1 MERQSGVHHGFVW
14 DFHSSSEEDSGA
26 IKKNVSV
33 LHSLDNAETQRGL
46 NNPNTC
52 GLGLFTRAM
61 TYLRRVLYRLQLF
74 VDHLL

>member
-14 DFHSSSEEDSGA
+14 GFHSSSEEDSGA

-33 LHSLDNAETQRGL
+33 LYSLENAETQPGF
-46 NNPNTC
+46 NDPNTC
-52 GLGLFTRAM
+52 RLGFCTRAI
-61 TYLRRVLYRLQLF
+61 TYLRRVLDRLQLF